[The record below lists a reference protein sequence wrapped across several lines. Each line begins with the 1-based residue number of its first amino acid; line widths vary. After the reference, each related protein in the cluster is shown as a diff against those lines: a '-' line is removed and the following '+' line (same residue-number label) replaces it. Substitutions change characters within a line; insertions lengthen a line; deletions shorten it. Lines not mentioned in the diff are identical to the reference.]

1 MKKNTRNGVIEIM
14 ILIIF
19 IIIFILSF
27 IYQENLKSLISKEML
42 VYGIITLS
50 VISFLLDLIPQY
62 VTPHLLII
70 QSKVLGLP
78 TALTF
83 SLIITGAFL
92 GSIAGFELGKKYGV
106 RIAKKIYEKKDYST
120 LKQRVKKY
128 GKWVIALAA
137 ISPLPYVPII
147 FGSLNINREE
157 FWKYGISMRIIGMVV
172 FALFVGF
179 F

>member
-1 MKKNTRNGVIEIM
+1 MKKNARNGIIGII
-14 ILIIF
+14 ILLLF
-19 IIIFILSF
+19 ITIFILS
-27 IYQENLKSLISKEML
+27 IVYQENIKSLISKEML

-50 VISFLLDLIPQY
+50 IISFFLDFIPQY
-62 VTPHLLII
+62 ITPHLLII
-70 QSKVLGLP
+70 QSKLLGLP

-92 GSIAGFELGKKYGV
+92 GSIAGFEIGKKYGMGMV
-106 RIAKKIYEKKDYST
+106 EKMYNKKNAKKI
-120 LKQRVKKY
+120 KQKIKKY

-137 ISPLPYVPII
+137 ISPLPYIPII
-147 FGSLNINREE
+147 FGSMGIDREE
-157 FWKYGISMRIIGMVV
+157 FWKYGITMRMIGMII

>member
-1 MKKNTRNGVIEIM
+1 MKKNTRNGVIEM
-14 ILIIF
+14 IILLAF
-19 IIIFILSF
+19 VTLFILSF

-50 VISFLLDLIPQY
+50 AISFLLDLIPQY

-83 SLIITGAFL
+83 SLIIAGAFL
-92 GSIAGFELGKKYGV
+92 GSIVGFEIGKKYGV
-106 RIAKKIYEKKDYST
+106 KVVKKIYDKKGYNN
-120 LKQRVKKY
+120 LKQKVKKY
-128 GKWVIALAA
+128 GKWVIAIAA
-137 ISPLPYVPII
+137 ITPLPYVPII
-147 FGSLNINREE
+147 FGSLNIEREE
-157 FWKYGISMRIIGMVV
+157 FWKYGISMRILGMII
-172 FALFVGF
+172 FAIVVGF